1 MQNLLKQVLV
11 SPRLNAGFVLQIPIS
26 HKLCLLYKYLSS
38 SLNYINKKERMS
50 NRKRIVAIPKTTT
63 TTTTFLPT
71 SIAGCQLWL
80 DGADATTKTFSGS
93 NLTVWNDK
101 SGNARHMNSLPP
113 SANAG
118 ASVYPTSGTSINGLA
133 TVNFIPQSGI
143 KQSTTLGGVT
153 NLFWV
158 GRIAAPG
165 ANYGE
170 NYYFLLGHDNSYD
183 WCGRPYGDKF
193 VDLTYTQSG
202 IYNASPVSLFTP
214 DANAIA
220 NATFSSVYMPSAPNV
235 SILSVAGITGSTNYQ
250 GLCYDR
256 IYHHGWCG
264 DLAEVIIFSTA
275 LSTPNRQTIESY
287 LAQKWG
293 LTASLTAGHPGL
305 TTSVYIQTVALAV
318 PKQKISSIP
327 KMIFVSFLPTS
338 ITGCALWMDGADP
351 AGNGV
356 VPANGATVSTWAD
369 KSGTGNNATR
379 LGGSMTYT
387 TSRGVV
393 FDGTSASGYSVP
405 SGTFP
410 TGNTYYSIFLVVETS
425 LPANKYSH
433 MFSSGS
439 AVGGQA
445 IDIPIYPNGLVETGW
460 WTTNIQSAAGVVTAN
475 TKIILGTTYNS
486 SGLRLYGNATSIAF
500 SSSLGARNSPST
512 LGYIGTPPGG
522 PGGSQNFIGTMYEA
536 LLFSGEMTNT
546 QHQNV
551 ESYLAQKWGLT
562 SSLPVGHPG
571 LTTTVYGTTTAAPTV
586 RQKIRALPPPVLL
599 VSYTQAFAY
608 TGANQTF
615 VVPAT
620 TTSITVYMWGAGGGG
635 YYPTQSYGGAGC
647 YLTGTLTV
655 TPGET
660 LSILVGQGGT
670 IQYPAQTGVATR
682 FGGGGP
688 IISTGG
694 NGNAQY
700 NGSGG
705 GRSAIQRSGADI
717 VSAGAGG
724 GCGTQAG
731 SGNGHDGGTGSWTG
745 TGGNGANDKYGL
757 GGTQSAGGASQG
769 NGLAGTALIGGR
781 SDPWGGGGGGGY
793 YGGGGGSDNNA
804 YGSGGGGGSSYTA
817 LLTNASGSNGTLN
830 VAPNTASIYYVSGVA
845 VGGTQALS
853 GNGGNGRIVLV
864 YMA

>member
-1 MQNLLKQVLV
+1 
-11 SPRLNAGFVLQIPIS
+11 
-26 HKLCLLYKYLSS
+26 
-38 SLNYINKKERMS
+38 MS
-50 NRKRIVAIPKTTT
+50 NRTKIVAIPKTTT
-63 TTTTFLPT
+63 TIFSPT
-71 SIAGCQLWL
+71 SITGCSLWL
-80 DGADATTKTFSGS
+80 DGADPAGTGIVPASGNLATWVDKSGGGINAIAGTSTYPQFTTSYLNGLGVVGLTNSADYFTVANNFNTSSLAYIFVMKPTAANTGGYCAILSTDTPSAYGRSIALNNMNFQFEYYSNFTNTSITTNTTTWYIVSLVFNGTSSITLSYNGTISTYGGSGTGTNTNGLTIGSYNNTSSYTTFNANFYLAEAIVYTSSLTQTQFQTVESYLAQKWGLTSNLAAGHPGITTPVYTITVTLPKQKISSIPKVTFVNYLPTSITGCKVWFDAYDASYTTTGTTVTGWTNKTGNANATTGGGTPSINQATLNSKSSVRFAAGTNYLNVGSLSYSTAYRNQFFVVTVGASGTPYFYLNCDDGICGQCYSWSDGDIEINKSGTLGLRAYPTGFFSSTTIVSICTSSGS
-93 NLTVWNDK
+93 NTGIWVNGANKTLTDNNTGTGGFW
-101 SGNARHMNSLPP
+101 STG
-113 SANAG
+113 SA
-118 ASVYPTSGTSINGLA
+118 SP
-133 TVNFIPQSGI
+133 
-143 KQSTTLGGVT
+143 TLGG
-153 NLFWV
+153 
-158 GRIAAPG
+158 
-165 ANYGE
+165 
-170 NYYFLLGHDNSYD
+170 
-183 WCGRPYGDKF
+183 
-193 VDLTYTQSG
+193 QSG
-202 IYNASPVSLFTP
+202 RTTGTTDIYELLQY
-214 DANAIA
+214 DG
-220 NATFSSVYMPSAPNV
+220 
-235 SILSVAGITGSTNYQ
+235 ILTTTQ
-250 GLCYDR
+250 
-256 IYHHGWCG
+256 
-264 DLAEVIIFSTA
+264 
-275 LSTPNRQTIESY
+275 RQTIESY

-293 LTASLTAGHPGL
+293 LTANL
-305 TTSVYIQTVALAV
+305 VA
-318 PKQKISSIP
+318 
-327 KMIFVSFLPTS
+327 
-338 ITGCALWMDGADP
+338 
-351 AGNGV
+351 
-356 VPANGATVSTWAD
+356 
-369 KSGTGNNATR
+369 
-379 LGGSMTYT
+379 
-387 TSRGVV
+387 
-393 FDGTSASGYSVP
+393 
-405 SGTFP
+405 
-410 TGNTYYSIFLVVETS
+410 
-425 LPANKYSH
+425 
-433 MFSSGS
+433 
-439 AVGGQA
+439 
-445 IDIPIYPNGLVETGW
+445 
-460 WTTNIQSAAGVVTAN
+460 
-475 TKIILGTTYNS
+475 
-486 SGLRLYGNATSIAF
+486 
-500 SSSLGARNSPST
+500 
-512 LGYIGTPPGG
+512 
-522 PGGSQNFIGTMYEA
+522 
-536 LLFSGEMTNT
+536 
-546 QHQNV
+546 
-551 ESYLAQKWGLT
+551 
-562 SSLPVGHPG
+562 GHPG
-571 LTTTVYGTTTAAPTV
+571 LTTTVYGSATPTV
-586 RQKIRALPPPVLL
+586 KQKISAIVPVLTQ
-599 VSYTQAFAY
+599 YTQTFSY

-615 VVPAT
+615 TVPAN

-757 GGTQSAGGASQG
+757 GGTQTAGGASQG